1 MNNLIPDSGVG
12 SVTETSWQP
21 AAALT
26 FDEWMQVGRTLQTI
40 GGAINWWV
48 GDWLNYGEGRYGEM
62 YTQAIEATGWGLE
75 HLKQCKWVAG
85 RVEKCTRVHDL
96 SYTHHRHVAHLS
108 TEEQSFWLTFAQAEG
123 WRSGELKTAIQLAA
137 RGKAWIEDDDVPY
150 SGSGPSNIDEDAPEA
165 VREYEGQDC
174 ALPVLSWMAME
185 QVRGL
190 VRSVRA
196 GQWSDATVLARA
208 LAWMLEDADDS

>member
-48 GDWLNYGEGRYGEM
+48 GDWLNYGEQRYGET

-96 SYTHHRHVAHLS
+96 SYTHHRHVAHL
-108 TEEQSFWLTFAQAEG
+108 TAAEQASWLAHAQAEG
-123 WRSGELKTAIQLAA
+123 WRSGELKAA
-137 RGKAWIEDDDVPY
+137 LQIAALPAVEEEDDVPF
-150 SGSGPSNIDEDAPEA
+150 SGSGHNFNEDAPEA
-165 VREYEGQDC
+165 VLEYERP
-174 ALPVLSWMAME
+174 LPVLSWEAMW
-185 QVRGL
+185 QVQGL
-190 VRSVRA
+190 VRSVLA
-196 GQWSDATVLARA
+196 GQWTEAKA
-208 LAWMLEDADDS
+208 LAGELWWMLQDEEDE